1 MQTQSSSGGGK
12 MSSMNIVDS
21 LRTSTV
27 PIIYFKDLDGRFV
40 WVNQGWKDLFQ
51 VGSEHILGKR
61 FFGIYS
67 EELAA
72 GHRKNEQLVVENR
85 EERVFEEEI
94 ALGDGGHFYLTTTFP
109 MFDNNGELTGVGAIS
124 ANITEYREELANL
137 KSSQIDLQELV
148 IHDNM
153 TGALNRKAL
162 QDRAN
167 QEIMRY
173 RRYQHPFSLI
183 MFDLDYFKEVNDRY
197 GHAAGDRLLIRMVE
211 VVSGLLRDTDSLY
224 RVGGEEFVVLAPD
237 TAIDGA
243 MRLAERVRSAV
254 EYTDFSPV
262 DALTISVGVSAM
274 VEGTDFDNLL
284 KRADE
289 ALYRAKNEG
298 RNRVITEWKYN
309 VASNGL
315 TRAP

>member
-1 MQTQSSSGGGK
+1 